1 MIIGLAVIVF
11 HVLGLI
17 SSIHA
22 VMSTRTPQGAIAWA
36 VSLNTF
42 PYLAVPAYW
51 VLGRSRFQGY
61 VTARQAGEDT
71 LRPIVEQAAASLAEF
86 RIADS
91 IMADAPAG
99 RAAERLAGLPYLR
112 GNTHRRGRSVT
123 AWTYARPTLAPR
135 FGGEESLPFS
145 AS

>member
-36 VSLNTF
+36 VSLVTF
-42 PYLAVPAYW
+42 PYVAVPAYW

-61 VTARQAGEDT
+61 VTARQAGDNALT
-71 LRPIVEQAAASLAEF
+71 PLVEQAAASVAEY
-86 RIADS
+86 RIAVF
-91 IMADAPAG
+91 I
-99 RAAERLAGLPYLR
+99 L
-112 GNTHRRGRSVT
+112 
-123 AWTYARPTLAPR
+123 
-135 FGGEESLPFS
+135 
-145 AS
+145 